1 MHWERLVPNMELK
14 TVFSKTDKGQD
25 EIATRQN
32 RLPARVRAMLITVD
46 GQRSVQ
52 ALVSGNLFG
61 EAGAHEYLS
70 ALLENGYIV
79 EKNESSVPAKPILSA
94 PAEPVS
100 EVKDAGQ
107 VRQTVVNATPYAQ
120 QVTGDIA
127 LARRFVA
134 QSIYEIFGPDV
145 DMFALSIEGVKTAHE
160 LLHQM
165 EKMRD
170 ALVASVGKKRVEEL
184 WAKTFLLL
192 A

>member
-1 MHWERLVPNMELK
+1 MPNMELK

-32 RLPARVRAMLITVD
+32 RLPARVRTMLITVD

-52 ALVSGNLFG
+52 ELVSSSLFG
-61 EAGAHEYLS
+61 ESGAQAYLTT
-70 ALLENGYIV
+70 LLENGYIA
-79 EKNESSVPAKPILSA
+79 EKNESSAPAKPILPSSTE
-94 PAEPVS
+94 PAN
-100 EVKDAGQ
+100 EVKDAVQ
-107 VRQTVVNATPYAQ
+107 VKQSVVNATPYAQ

-145 DMFALSIEGVKTAHE
+145 DMFALSIEGVKTSHE

-184 WAKTFLLL
+184 ERMEIPL
-192 A
+192 

>member
-1 MHWERLVPNMELK
+1 MPNMELK

-32 RLPARVRAMLITVD
+32 RLPARVRTMLITVD

-52 ALVSGNLFG
+52 ELVSSSLFG
-61 EAGAHEYLS
+61 ESGAQEYL
-70 ALLENGYIV
+70 ATLLENGYIA
-79 EKNESSVPAKPILSA
+79 EKNESSAPAKPILPSPTE
-94 PAEPVS
+94 PAN
-100 EVKDAGQ
+100 EVKDAVQ
-107 VRQTVVNATPYAQ
+107 VKQSVVNATPYAQ

-127 LARRFVA
+127 MARRFVA

-145 DMFALSIEGVKTAHE
+145 DMFALSIEGVKTSHE

>member
-1 MHWERLVPNMELK
+1 MPNMELN

-25 EIATRQN
+25 EIPTRQN
-32 RLPARVRAMLITVD
+32 RLPARVRTMLITVD
-46 GQRSVQ
+46 GLRSVQ
-52 ALVSGNLFG
+52 ELVSGSLFG
-61 EAGAHEYLS
+61 EAGAQEYL
-70 ALLENGYIV
+70 ATLLENGYIAAKS
-79 EKNESSVPAKPILSA
+79 EPSAPAKPMLQTPVE
-94 PAEPVS
+94 PAREAS
-100 EVKDAGQ
+100 QVKQ
-107 VRQTVVNATPYAQ
+107 SVVNATPYAQ
-120 QVTGDIA
+120 HVTGDIA

-145 DMFALSIEGVKTAHE
+145 DMFALSIEGVKTSHE